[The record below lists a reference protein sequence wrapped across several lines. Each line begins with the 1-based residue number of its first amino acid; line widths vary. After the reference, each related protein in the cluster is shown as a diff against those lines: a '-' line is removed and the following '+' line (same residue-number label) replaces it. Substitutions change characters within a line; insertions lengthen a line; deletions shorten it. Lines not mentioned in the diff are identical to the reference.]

1 LPEATEQETWGQPT
15 FRVRA
20 KIFAAIGGGGG
31 FDPVPVS
38 SGARVSMLMKAA
50 PGEQD
55 VLLMVGEP
63 FFRPRYLG
71 YKGWIGV
78 YIDEATDWGDIEG
91 LVEDSYRVIAP
102 KKLVEQ
108 LKSVS

>member
-1 LPEATEQETWGQPT
+1 LPEAAEQKTWGQPT

-31 FDPVPVS
+31 FDPAPVS
-38 SGARVSMLMKAA
+38 SEARVSMLMKAA

-78 YIDEATDWGDIEG
+78 YIDEVTDWSDITR
-91 LVEDSYRVIAP
+91 LVEGSYRAIAP
-102 KKLVEQ
+102 NKLVGQ
-108 LKSVS
+108 LGSAS